1 MFLNFTTLVCMLGL
15 LYAFTAAFFSMIII
29 MIFIFQIMFQNK
41 IVQRREEEYNKLKKE
56 REEKIKNLINARRAE
71 RDRLR
76 KMIFYLRTEEERLT
90 KLQEE
95 EEARKREGMFNFRTF
110 CLRGI

>member
-15 LYAFTAAFFSMIII
+15 LYAFTAVFFSLMII
-29 MIFIFQIMFQNK
+29 MIFIFQIIFQNK

-71 RDRLR
+71 RDGLR

-95 EEARKREGMFNFRTF
+95 EEARKREGRFNFRTF
-110 CLRGI
+110 CIRGI